1 VYSMSVILRQKRLS
15 DMQKDFINNMTH
27 EFKTPLSTIRIS
39 AGVFVTDERIKSDS
53 RLLKYASIILEQNER
68 LNKQVEK
75 VLQLAKM
82 DQGNIDLQIESCS
95 LEDVLTPVIDSM
107 RLRIEEAGGQ
117 LIADIP
123 DSVPDIQADRLHLSN
138 VLYNLLDN
146 AAKYCVQ
153 APFIQLRVQVDHQFV
168 HIVVQDNGIG
178 IGREHH
184 TRVFD
189 RFYRVPTGNI
199 HNVKGFGLGLFYTK
213 RICDAHGWKIR
224 LNSQPGQGTTI
235 AIQLP
240 RMQSAKI

>member
-1 VYSMSVILRQKRLS
+1 
-15 DMQKDFINNMTH
+15 
-27 EFKTPLSTIRIS
+27 
-39 AGVFVTDERIKSDS
+39 
-53 RLLKYASIILEQNER
+53 
-68 LNKQVEK
+68 
-75 VLQLAKM
+75 M

-153 APFIQLRVQVDHQFV
+153 APFIQLRVQVNHQFV

-240 RMQSAKI
+240 RMQSAKT

>member
-1 VYSMSVILRQKRLS
+1 
-15 DMQKDFINNMTH
+15 MQKDFINNMTH

-39 AGVFVTDERIKSDS
+39 AGVFVADERIKNDT

-82 DQGNIDLQIESCS
+82 DQGSIDLQIETCS

-107 RLRIEEAGGQ
+107 RLRIEAAGGQ
-117 LIADIP
+117 LVTNIPADIP
-123 DSVPDIQADRLHLSN
+123 NIQADRLHLSN

-146 AAKYCVQ
+146 AAKYCVH
-153 APFIQLRVQVDHQFV
+153 APFIRLSVQVDQQFMY
-168 HIVVQDNGIG
+168 IAVQDNGIG
-178 IGREHH
+178 IGKEHH

-213 RICDAHGWKIR
+213 RICDAHRWKIK
-224 LNSQPGQGTTI
+224 LSSQPNQGTTI
-235 AIQLP
+235 SIQLP
-240 RMQSAKI
+240 RLQSAKI